1 MTGGQSVA
9 VRDALLDVLRPLL
22 TARGTIETEPQP
34 IGPARAA
41 ALLAEAAE
49 ALARVR
55 AMPGLPSA
63 EAPDDRPVS

>member
-1 MTGGQSVA
+1 MTGGQSMA

-55 AMPGLPSA
+55 AMPGLPSVDV
-63 EAPDDRPVS
+63 ESSRG

>member
-22 TARGTIETEPQP
+22 TARGTIETEPLSV
-34 IGPARAA
+34 GPVRVAE
-41 ALLAEAAE
+41 LLAEAAD

-55 AMPGLPSA
+55 AMPGLPSI
-63 EAPDDRPVS
+63 EVSS